1 MAALSIECS
10 VCIIIKMCF
19 KSLLIKGGDY
29 IHARVHNLFSGGGGV
44 VPREFLFSRGEGG
57 MHIFGNVKFKKFEF
71 FRGNVP
77 PPPHYSRS
85 AHYIRVCLHKM
96 YTNYRSQD
104 HNIYMYNEQSVALL
118 IVCILKFTL
127 YHNVFKSCDFY

>member
-44 VPREFLFSRGEGG
+44 VPRDFLFSRGEGG

-77 PPPHYSRS
+77 APPPPILDPRTIFVF
-85 AHYIRVCLHKM
+85 ACIKCTQTIDLKIII
-96 YTNYRSQD
+96 YT
-104 HNIYMYNEQSVALL
+104 
-118 IVCILKFTL
+118 CIMS
-127 YHNVFKSCDFY
+127 NQ